1 MYMKKKLLCLALAA
15 GMMMTGC
22 STKKNN
28 DEVVAKVG
36 DTEITMS
43 EFEFYLNS
51 VKQQMQGTELSSDE
65 DWQTKDI
72 NGKKAIEV
80 AKERALEIAAKNVSY
95 KIIFDKL
102 GNTISDEDKDSI
114 KSTKDSIV
122 KQYENNGGYD
132 EFLKNS
138 NITDSFID
146 MLCESMFCSD
156 KLYNDFIKD
165 QTVGDEEIDKFYT
178 DNYDLYFAAYRR
190 AKHVLIL
197 TQDAET
203 KAAYSDEQKAEAK
216 IKADEIYQRALK
228 GEDFDKLVEEY
239 SEDPGSK
246 SQPDGY
252 TFTDGEMVQEFQDCV
267 DSLKPGEIGF
277 TETSYGYHIIK
288 RLDVDKSVF
297 SDQIKSRILGTR
309 FDDYIGEKMKEYNL
323 VAEETDAI
331 DKALKAS
338 E

>member
-1 MYMKKKLLCLALAA
+1 MNMKKKLLCFTLAA
-15 GMMMTGC
+15 GLMLSGC
-22 STKKNN
+22 NAKKNN

-36 DTEITMS
+36 DTNITMS

-80 AKERALEIAAKNVSY
+80 AKERALEAAAKNVSY

-102 GNTISDEDKDSI
+102 GNTISEDDKSSI

-122 KQYENNGGYD
+122 KQYENAGGYE

-156 KLYNDFIKD
+156 KLYNDFITD
-165 QTVGDEEIDKFYT
+165 QTVSDEEIDKYYN
-178 DNYDLYFAAYRR
+178 DNYDLYFASYRR

-197 TQDAET
+197 TKNMDTNE
-203 KAAYSDEQKAEAK
+203 AYTDEQKAEAK
-216 IKADEIYQRALK
+216 IKAEEIYQRAQK

-267 DSLKPGEIGF
+267 DSLNLGEIGF
-277 TETSYGYHIIK
+277 VESSFGYHIIK
-288 RLDVDKSVF
+288 RLEIDKSVF
-297 SDQIKSRILGTR
+297 REQIKSRILGTR
-309 FDDYIGEKMKEYNL
+309 FDDYIGDKMKEYGL
-323 VAEETDAI
+323 EAVETNAI
-331 DKALKAS
+331 DKALAS
-338 E
+338 